1 MSERPWYSL
10 RRDGDSR
17 MMMYKQAEFEDED
30 NSSIGSVA
38 LNSEGIS
45 TSATHIRYRS
55 GTSLW
60 RARSTLERCLFIICA
75 GLLLMVVL
83 LSIVI
88 SSKNGWNEAQ
98 ILHVTSHGE
107 DGTYCL
113 TEHCVTVAASSIN
126 SIDRSVDPCED
137 FYEYACGGWIKKNP
151 IPDGN
156 SMWGTFSKLEQD
168 NQLVVKNVLEKP
180 MSDMKSK
187 AEKKAKYYF
196 LSCMDANDTIETLGA
211 KPMLDLLDTI
221 GGWNV
226 SGKFNLSAWSLQNS
240 MQLLQNV
247 YNMDGLFTWA
257 VNEDDRNSTRHI
269 IQIDQGGLTLPTADN
284 YLNVTENGKVL
295 LAYLDYMTKIGVL
308 LGGERNSTRSQMREV
323 IEFETK
329 LAKIMTPLEERRDEE
344 KLYNLMSLDELQ
356 RKAPFMSWVDYFQN
370 ATHLVNKKINSKT
383 MIVNFAPEYFVKLS
397 KLVLEY
403 NETNSGKVVLNN
415 YLVWQTVRSLTGCL
429 SKPFRDAYKGLK
441 KALIGSEGREEQWRY
456 CVSDTNNVM
465 GFAIGAMFV
474 RDVFHGKSKPM
485 AEKMIDQVRKA
496 FTKNLKNLDWM
507 DADTRRAA
515 EEKANAITDMIGFPY
530 FILNPSELDNLYKD
544 LTIKQN
550 EYFQNNIQVNK
561 YNLRKNLEK
570 LDQPVNKTTWIM
582 TPPTV
587 NAYYRPTKN
596 QMVFPAGILQSPFYD
611 MENPNSLNFGGI
623 GVVMG
628 HELTHAFDDQGREYD
643 LHGNLNQWW
652 NNATIDRFKN
662 RTECFV
668 EQYNSFE
675 VHGRHVNGRQTL
687 GENIADNG
695 GLKAAYHAYVTKPK
709 SYKDQLPLPGLNLTH
724 RQLFFLNFAQVWCSA
739 ATSEAIA
746 LQIEKDSHCPPK
758 YRVIGPLSNLP
769 EFATEFNCSNGSRMN
784 PVHKCEVW

>member
-10 RRDGDSR
+10 LRDGDSR

-485 AEKMIDQVRKA
+485 AEKMIDQVRRA

-515 EEKANAITDMIGFPY
+515 EEKANAITDMIGFPN

-652 NNATIDRFKN
+652 NNATIERFKN

-695 GLKAAYHAYVTKPK
+695 GLKAAYHAYITKPK

>member
-1 MSERPWYSL
+1 MSVK
-10 RRDGDSR
+10 

-30 NSSIGSVA
+30 SSSIGSVA

-45 TSATHIRYRS
+45 TSATHIRYNS
-55 GTSLW
+55 GISLW
-60 RARSTLERCLFIICA
+60 RARSALERCLFIVCA
-75 GLLLMVVL
+75 GLLLMVMM

-88 SSKNGWNEAQ
+88 SSKNGWDEAQ

-107 DGTYCL
+107 NGTHCL
-113 TEHCVTVAASSIN
+113 TEHCITIAASIIN
-126 SIDRSVDPCED
+126 SIDRSVDPCDD

-156 SMWGTFSKLEQD
+156 SMWGTFDKFEQE
-168 NQLVVKNVLEKP
+168 NQLIVKNVLEKP
-180 MSDMKSK
+180 LVEMKSK

-226 SGKFNLSAWSLQNS
+226 SGKFNISEWSLQNS
-240 MQLLQNV
+240 MHILQNV

-257 VNEDDRNSTRHI
+257 VNEDDRNSSRHI
-269 IQIDQGGLTLPTADN
+269 IQIDQGGLTLPTVDD
-284 YLNVTENGKVL
+284 YLNITEHGKVL
-295 LAYLDYMTKIGVL
+295 AAYLEYMTKIGEL
-308 LGGERNSTRSQMREV
+308 LGGEKNSTRKQMQDV
-323 IEFETK
+323 IQFETK
-329 LAKIMTPLEERRDEE
+329 LARIMTLPENRRDKE
-344 KLYNLMSLDELQ
+344 KLYNLMSLNELQ
-356 RKAPFMSWVDYFQN
+356 RKAPFMSWVDYFKN
-370 ATHLVNKKINSKT
+370 ATRIINKKINDKM
-383 MIVNFAPEYFVKLS
+383 MIVNFAPEYFIKLS
-397 KLVLEY
+397 DLVLDY
-403 NETNSGKVVLNN
+403 NKTNEGKVVLNN
-415 YLVWQTVRSLTGCL
+415 YLVWQTVKSLTTCL
-429 SKPFRDAYKGLK
+429 SKPFRDAYKGLR
-441 KALIGSEGREEQWRY
+441 KALIGLEGQEQQWRY
-456 CVSDTNNVM
+456 CVSDTHNAM

-474 RDVFHGKSKPM
+474 REVFHGKSKPM
-485 AEKMIDQVRKA
+485 AEKMIDQIRKA

-507 DADTRRAA
+507 DPKTRRAA
-515 EEKANAITDMIGFPY
+515 EEKANAITDMVGFPN
-530 FILNPSELDNLYKD
+530 FILNPNELDERYKD
-544 LTIKQN
+544 LTINQN
-550 EYFQNNIQVNK
+550 EYFQNNIRVNK

-587 NAYYRPTKN
+587 NAYYWPTKN

-611 MENPNSLNFGGI
+611 MENPNSLNYGGI

-643 LHGNLNQWW
+643 LHGNLNHWW
-652 NNATIDRFKN
+652 NNATIERFKN

-668 EQYNSFE
+668 EQYSNFE
-675 VHGRHVNGRQTL
+675 INGRHVNGLQTL

-695 GLKAAYHAYVTKPK
+695 GLKAAYHAYLSIPK

-739 ATSEAIA
+739 IMSEAVA
-746 LQIEKDSHCPPK
+746 LQIEKDAHCPSK
-758 YRVIGPLSNLP
+758 FRVIGSLSNLP
-769 EFATEFNCSNGSRMN
+769 EFATEFNCPEGSRMN

>member
-1 MSERPWYSL
+1 
-10 RRDGDSR
+10 

>member
-1 MSERPWYSL
+1 MSVK
-10 RRDGDSR
+10 

-30 NSSIGSVA
+30 SSSIGSVA

-45 TSATHIRYRS
+45 TSATHIRYNS
-55 GTSLW
+55 GISLW
-60 RARSTLERCLFIICA
+60 RARSALERCLFIICA
-75 GLLLMVVL
+75 GLLLMVMM

-88 SSKNGWNEAQ
+88 SSKNGWDEAQ

-107 DGTYCL
+107 NGTHCL
-113 TEHCVTVAASSIN
+113 TEHCITIAASIIN
-126 SIDRSVDPCED
+126 SIDRSVDPCDD

-156 SMWGTFSKLEQD
+156 SMWGTFDKFEQE
-168 NQLVVKNVLEKP
+168 NQLIVKNVLEKP
-180 MSDMKSK
+180 LVEMKSK

-226 SGKFNLSAWSLQNS
+226 SGKFNISEWSLQNS
-240 MQLLQNV
+240 MHILQNV

-257 VNEDDRNSTRHI
+257 VNEDDRNSSRHI
-269 IQIDQGGLTLPTADN
+269 IQIDQGGLTLPTVDD
-284 YLNVTENGKVL
+284 YLNITEHGKVL
-295 LAYLDYMTKIGVL
+295 AAYLEYMTKIGEL
-308 LGGERNSTRSQMREV
+308 LGGEKNSTKKQMQDV
-323 IEFETK
+323 IQFETK
-329 LAKIMTPLEERRDEE
+329 LARIMTLPENRRDKE
-344 KLYNLMSLDELQ
+344 KLYNLMSLNELQ
-356 RKAPFMSWVDYFQN
+356 RKAPF
-370 ATHLVNKKINSKT
+370 
-383 MIVNFAPEYFVKLS
+383 
-397 KLVLEY
+397 
-403 NETNSGKVVLNN
+403 
-415 YLVWQTVRSLTGCL
+415 
-429 SKPFRDAYKGLK
+429 
-441 KALIGSEGREEQWRY
+441 
-456 CVSDTNNVM
+456 
-465 GFAIGAMFV
+465 
-474 RDVFHGKSKPM
+474 
-485 AEKMIDQVRKA
+485 AEKMIDQIRKA

-507 DADTRRAA
+507 DPKTRRAA
-515 EEKANAITDMIGFPY
+515 EEKANAITDMVGFPN
-530 FILNPSELDNLYKD
+530 FILNPNELDERYKD
-544 LTIKQN
+544 LTINQN
-550 EYFQNNIQVNK
+550 EYFQNNIRVNK

-587 NAYYRPTKN
+587 NAYYWPTKN

-611 MENPNSLNFGGI
+611 MENPNSLNYGGI

-643 LHGNLNQWW
+643 LHGNLNHWW
-652 NNATIDRFKN
+652 NNATIERFKN

-668 EQYNSFE
+668 EQYSNFE
-675 VHGRHVNGRQTL
+675 INGRHVNGLQTL

-695 GLKAAYHAYVTKPK
+695 GLKAAYHAYLSIPK

-739 ATSEAIA
+739 IMSEAVA
-746 LQIEKDSHCPPK
+746 LQIEKDAHCPSK
-758 YRVIGPLSNLP
+758 FRVIGSLSNLP
-769 EFATEFNCSNGSRMN
+769 EFATEFNCPEGSRMN

>member
-1 MSERPWYSL
+1 
-10 RRDGDSR
+10 

-485 AEKMIDQVRKA
+485 AEKMIDQVRRA

-515 EEKANAITDMIGFPY
+515 EEKANAITDMIGFPN

-652 NNATIDRFKN
+652 NNATIERFKN

-695 GLKAAYHAYVTKPK
+695 GLKAAYHAYITKPK